1 MELNINGTNYRFEA
15 DFNFLR
21 KINKRV
27 VSTIGDNNAKQNQGL
42 IYAIAQVMDGDVETL
57 ADVLYLANEKQDPR
71 ITMQALEAYIIDTN
85 TDIDDL
91 FEKVYDFFEKGNCTK
106 KAYMKAKE
114 AQEKAEEMA
123 EKQ

>member
-1 MELNINGTNYRFEA
+1 MELTINGVNYTFVA

-27 VSTIGDNNAKQNQGL
+27 TNSIGDNNAKQNQGL
-42 IYAIAQVMDGDVETL
+42 LYAIAQVMDGDVETL
-57 ADVLYLANEKQDPR
+57 ADILYLANEKQDPR
-71 ITMQALEAYIIDTN
+71 LTMPALEAYITSDT

-91 FEKVYDFFEKGNCTK
+91 FEKVFDFFEKENCTK
-106 KAYMKAKE
+106 KAYRKAKE

-123 EKQ
+123 EKE